1 MSVMKRRGFTAMLGA
16 SALAAPGILRKA
28 NAAAPLK
35 AGFVYIGPVGDYGWS
50 YQQNIGRLQAQ
61 KALGDSVQTTY
72 VENIPGTPECEAVF
86 ESLVASGHELI
97 FGTSF
102 DYMNYMVKVAAKYPH
117 VKFEHCTG
125 YKQAPNLAVYDI
137 RYYEG
142 RYIQGVIAG
151 HVSKTGKVGYVASV
165 PIPEV
170 VRGMDAVML
179 GMRSVNPKAEL
190 KFIMIDNWYDPGKEG
205 EATKALIDQGCDV
218 ICQHTDSP
226 APLETAAS
234 LHIPAFGQATDMIKF
249 APHTQLSASVN
260 EWGGYYTKRM
270 KAVLDNTW
278 SSTNTWGGFADG
290 MLSMAPYTNMPAA
303 TAAVAAQAVADI
315 KSGKI
320 NVFAGP
326 LVDQTGKTFLPA
338 GQVLAGK
345 DLVGLQ
351 TLVQGVNGKLG

>member
-1 MSVMKRRGFTAMLGA
+1 MSAMKRRGFTAMLGA
-16 SALAAPGILRKA
+16 SALAAPGILR
-28 NAAAPLK
+28 AARADAPLK

-61 KALGDSVQTTY
+61 KALGDAVQTSY

-125 YKQAPNLAVYDI
+125 YKTAENLAIYDI

-151 HVSKTGKVGYVASV
+151 HMSKTGKVGYVGSV

-179 GMRSVNPKAEL
+179 GMRSVNPQAEL
-190 KFIMIDNWYDPGKEG
+190 KFILIDSWYDPGKEG
-205 EATKALIDQGCDV
+205 DATKALIDQGCDI

-249 APHTQLSASVN
+249 APKTQLTASVN
-260 EWGGYYTKRM
+260 GWGGYYTKRM
-270 KAVLDNTW
+270 QAVLKNTW
-278 SSTNTWGGFADG
+278 TSTETWGGFADG
-290 MLSMAPYTNMPAA
+290 MLAMAPYTNMPAE
-303 TAAVAAQAVADI
+303 VAAAATQAVADI
-315 KSGKI
+315 ASGKNKI
-320 NVFAGP
+320 FVGP
-326 LVDQTGKTFLPA
+326 LDDQTGKIILPA
-338 GQVLAGK
+338 GQVMSDK
-345 DLVGLQ
+345 DLTGLQ
-351 TLVQGVNGKLG
+351 TLVQGVNGQLS